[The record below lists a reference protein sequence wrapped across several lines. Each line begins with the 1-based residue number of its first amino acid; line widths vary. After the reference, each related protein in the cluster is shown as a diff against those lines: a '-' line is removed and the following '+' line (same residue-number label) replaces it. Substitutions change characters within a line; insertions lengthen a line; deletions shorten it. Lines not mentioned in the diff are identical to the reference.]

1 MRANLNQQAAEA
13 WDQVC
18 GMRIVRI
25 SAGVVATAGMIT
37 ASGHVN
43 SAITEGHW
51 VDRSLDGFLFLAA
64 LPCIYLLLVV
74 TLLGRSWRRAFPRWF
89 WRPIGRYAHKRMTDQ
104 RSTPAT
110 SSAEDDPGNSLDEGR
125 QDTSSQR

>member
-1 MRANLNQQAAEA
+1 
-13 WDQVC
+13 
-18 GMRIVRI
+18 
-25 SAGVVATAGMIT
+25 MIT